1 MPFKVTENCDGRH
14 GYGNSWDLLWIE
26 NSAKR
31 HTSKR
36 DFSKI
41 CAVRCFS
48 QSMGFSVVRGKK
60 ICKFTVNSGYQKANN
75 FFFFCQQQNSSI
87 YRNEWRPIMLYSTYK
102 YSCEEKKKTWRSRR
116 WGRLLKTVFILTE
129 SRIGNRDGARFSS
142 HSWKT
147 VKVHHYRV
155 TVKTTFEYGSKIE

>member
-14 GYGNSWDLLWIE
+14 GYGNWNSWDLLWIE

-48 QSMGFSVVRGKK
+48 QSRGFSVVRGKK
-60 ICKFTVNSGYQKANN
+60 ICKFTVNSGYQKANH
-75 FFFFCQQQNSSI
+75 FFSVVNSKIAQYIEMNGVPSCC
-87 YRNEWRPIMLYSTYK
+87 TYK
-102 YSCEEKKKTWRSRR
+102 YSCEEKKKHEEV
-116 WGRLLKTVFILTE
+116 GDGDGFLTE

>member
-60 ICKFTVNSGYQKANN
+60 ICKFTVNSGYQKANH
-75 FFFFCQQQNSSI
+75 FFSVVNSKIAQYIEMNGVPS
-87 YRNEWRPIMLYSTYK
+87 WCTYK

-129 SRIGNRDGARFSS
+129 SRIGNRYGARFSS